1 MNDEKHTEK
10 YCNRKL
16 FPFEGHPFKVQDNEE
31 MNALIESI
39 QEQGILS
46 PLIVRPKE
54 NTEDE
59 YEIVSGHRRFRAAVK
74 AGIKEVPALIVP
86 LDRDAAAIAVV
97 DSNLHREHILPS
109 EKGFAYK
116 LKMEAL
122 SRQGKRTDL
131 TSGQIVPK
139 SDDNRTTAQIGMDM
153 GDSYKTVQRYIR
165 LTNLIPPILDMVDE
179 KRIAFTPAVEL
190 SYLLPE
196 EQTMLVSE
204 MEYNDCTPNLSQ
216 AQRLKALSIQGLFT
230 KEQLSAIMS
239 EEKSNQK
246 ERVKIPVE
254 RIRKYFPKDY
264 TTTQMEEI
272 IVKLCEAYHRKRLRD
287 RDSR

>member
-1 MNDEKHTEK
+1 MKNTPKNIAIE
-10 YCNRKL
+10 KL

-97 DSNLHREHILPS
+97 DSNLHREHIFPS
-109 EKGFAYK
+109 EKAFAYK
-116 LKMEAL
+116 LKAEAL
-122 SRQGKRTDL
+122 RHQGKRSDL
-131 TSGQIVPK
+131 TSGQLGPK
-139 SDDNRTTAQIGMDM
+139 L
-153 GDSYKTVQRYIR
+153 TVEKISENESATQVKRYIR
-165 LTNLIPPILDMVDE
+165 LTKLIPHILDMVD
-179 KRIAFTPAVEL
+179 KGRIAFTPAVEL
-190 SYLLPE
+190 SYLQPK
-196 EQTMLVSE
+196 EQAMLLSE
-204 MEYNDCTPNLSQ
+204 MEYSDCTPNLSQ
-216 AQRLKALSIQGLFT
+216 AQRLKALSMQGLFT

-239 EEKSNQK
+239 EEKANQK

-254 RIRKYFPKDY
+254 RIQKYFPKDY
-264 TTTQMEEI
+264 TTTQMEET

>member
-1 MNDEKHTEK
+1 MKNTPKNIAIE
-10 YCNRKL
+10 KL

-109 EKGFAYK
+109 EKAFAYK
-116 LKMEAL
+116 LKAESL
-122 SRQGKRTDL
+122 RHQGKRSDL
-131 TSGQIVPK
+131 TSEQVAPK
-139 SDDNRTTAQIGMDM
+139 LATEIIAENDNTSKD
-153 GDSYKTVQRYIR
+153 TVN
-165 LTNLIPPILDMVDE
+165 LTNLIPPILDLVDE

-196 EQTMLVSE
+196 EQIMLLSE
-204 MEYNDCTPNLSQ
+204 MEYSDCTPNLSQ
-216 AQRLKALSIQGLFT
+216 AQRLKALSMQGLFT

-239 EEKSNQK
+239 EEKANQK

-254 RIRKYFPKDY
+254 RIQKYFPKDY
-264 TTTQMEEI
+264 TTTQMEET

>member
-1 MNDEKHTEK
+1 MKNTPKNIAIE
-10 YCNRKL
+10 KL

-39 QEQGILS
+39 QKQGILS

-54 NTEDE
+54 NTADE

-109 EKGFAYK
+109 EKAFAYK

-131 TSGQIVPK
+131 TSDQVGRKLETAEIIGQQTDESKNQV
-139 SDDNRTTAQIGMDM
+139 R
-153 GDSYKTVQRYIR
+153 RYIR
-165 LTNLIPPILDMVDE
+165 LTNLMPSILDMVDE

-196 EQTMLVSE
+196 EQTMLLSE

-216 AQRLKALSIQGLFT
+216 AQRLKALSMKGLFT

-239 EEKSNQK
+239 EEKANQK
-246 ERVKIPVE
+246 ERIKIPVD
-254 RIRKYFPKDY
+254 RIRKYFPSSY
-264 TTTQMEEI
+264 TTAQIEET
-272 IVKLCEAYHRKRLRD
+272 IVKLCEVYH
-287 RDSR
+287 

>member
-1 MNDEKHTEK
+1 MKNTPKNIAIE
-10 YCNRKL
+10 KL

-86 LDRDAAAIAVV
+86 LDRDTAAIAVV
-97 DSNLHREHILPS
+97 DSNLHREHIFPS
-109 EKGFAYK
+109 EKAFAYK
-116 LKMEAL
+116 LKAEAL
-122 SRQGKRTDL
+122 RHQGKRSDL
-131 TSGQIVPK
+131 TSGQLGPK
-139 SDDNRTTAQIGMDM
+139 LTVEKISEN
-153 GDSYKTVQRYIR
+153 DSATQVKRYIR
-165 LTNLIPPILDMVDE
+165 LTKLIPHILDMVD
-179 KRIAFTPAVEL
+179 KGRIAFTPAVEL
-190 SYLLPE
+190 SYLQPK
-196 EQTMLVSE
+196 EQAMLLSE
-204 MEYNDCTPNLSQ
+204 MEYSDCTPNLSQ
-216 AQRLKALSIQGLFT
+216 AQRLKALSMQGLFT

-239 EEKSNQK
+239 EEKANQK

-254 RIRKYFPKDY
+254 RIQKYFPKDY
-264 TTTQMEEI
+264 TTTQMEET

>member
-1 MNDEKHTEK
+1 MKNTPKNIAIE
-10 YCNRKL
+10 KL

-74 AGIKEVPALIVP
+74 AGIKEVPALILP
-86 LDRDAAAIAVV
+86 LDRDTAAIAVV
-97 DSNLHREHILPS
+97 DSNLHREHIFPS
-109 EKGFAYK
+109 EKAFAYK
-116 LKMEAL
+116 LKAEAL
-122 SRQGKRTDL
+122 RHQGKRSDL
-131 TSGQIVPK
+131 TSGQLGPK
-139 SDDNRTTAQIGMDM
+139 LTVEKISEN
-153 GDSYKTVQRYIR
+153 DSATQVKRYIR
-165 LTNLIPPILDMVDE
+165 LTKLIPHILDMVD
-179 KRIAFTPAVEL
+179 KGRIAFTPAVEL
-190 SYLLPE
+190 SYLQPK
-196 EQTMLVSE
+196 EQAMLLSE
-204 MEYNDCTPNLSQ
+204 MEYSDCTPNLSQ
-216 AQRLKALSIQGLFT
+216 AQRLKALSMQGLFT

-239 EEKSNQK
+239 EEKANQK

-254 RIRKYFPKDY
+254 RIQKYFPKDY
-264 TTTQMEEI
+264 TTTQMEET
-272 IVKLCEAYHRKRLRD
+272 IVKLCEAYHRKRLHD

>member
-1 MNDEKHTEK
+1 MKNTQKNIAIE
-10 YCNRKL
+10 KL
-16 FPFEGHPFKVQDNEE
+16 FPFESHPFKVQDNEE

-39 QEQGILS
+39 QKQGILS
-46 PLIVRPKE
+46 PLIVRPIE
-54 NTEDE
+54 NTQDE

-86 LDRDAAAIAVV
+86 LDRDSAAIAVV
-97 DSNLHREHILPS
+97 DSNLHRENILPS
-109 EKGFAYK
+109 EKAFAYK

-122 SRQGKRTDL
+122 SRQGKRSDL
-131 TSGQIVPK
+131 TSDQVGPK
-139 SDDNRTTAQIGMDM
+139 LTVEKISDN
-153 GDSYKTVQRYIR
+153 DSATQVKRYIR

-196 EQTMLVSE
+196 EQTMLLSE

-216 AQRLKALSIQGLFT
+216 AQRLKELSMQRLFT
-230 KEQLSAIMS
+230 SERLSAIMG
-239 EEKSNQK
+239 EEKANQK
-246 ERVKIPVE
+246 ERVKIPAD

-264 TTTQMEEI
+264 TTAQIEET
-272 IVKLCEAYHRKRLRD
+272 IVKLCEAYHRRRLRD

>member
-1 MNDEKHTEK
+1 MKNTPKNIAIEK
-10 YCNRKL
+10 L
-16 FPFEGHPFKVQDNEE
+16 SPFEGHPFKVQDNEE

-39 QEQGILS
+39 REQGILS

-139 SDDNRTTAQIGMDM
+139 FDDNRTTAQIGMDM

>member
-1 MNDEKHTEK
+1 MKNTPKNIAIE
-10 YCNRKL
+10 KL

-39 QEQGILS
+39 QEQDILS

-54 NTEDE
+54 NTADE

-109 EKGFAYK
+109 EKAFAYK

-122 SRQGKRTDL
+122 SRQGKRSDL
-131 TSGQIVPK
+131 TSDQVGRKLETAEIIGQQADESKNQV
-139 SDDNRTTAQIGMDM
+139 R
-153 GDSYKTVQRYIR
+153 RYIR

-179 KRIAFTPAVEL
+179 KGIAFTPAVEL

-196 EQTMLVSE
+196 EQIMLLSE
-204 MEYNDCTPNLSQ
+204 MEYSDCTPNLSQ
-216 AQRLKALSIQGLFT
+216 AQRLKALSMQGLFT

-239 EEKSNQK
+239 EEKANQK

>member
-1 MNDEKHTEK
+1 MKNTPKNIAIE
-10 YCNRKL
+10 KL

-109 EKGFAYK
+109 EKAFAYK

-122 SRQGKRTDL
+122 SRQGKRSDL
-131 TSGQIVPK
+131 TSDQVGRKLETAEIIGQQADESKNQV
-139 SDDNRTTAQIGMDM
+139 R
-153 GDSYKTVQRYIR
+153 RYIR

-196 EQTMLVSE
+196 EQIMLLSE
-204 MEYNDCTPNLSQ
+204 MEYSDCTPNLSQ
-216 AQRLKALSIQGLFT
+216 AQRLKALSMQGLFT

-239 EEKSNQK
+239 EEKANQK

>member
-1 MNDEKHTEK
+1 MKNTPKNIAIE
-10 YCNRKL
+10 KL

-97 DSNLHREHILPS
+97 DSNLHREHIFPS
-109 EKGFAYK
+109 EKSFAYK
-116 LKMEAL
+116 LKAEAL
-122 SRQGKRTDL
+122 RHQGKRSDL
-131 TSGQIVPK
+131 TSGQLGPK
-139 SDDNRTTAQIGMDM
+139 LTVEKISEN
-153 GDSYKTVQRYIR
+153 DSATQVKRYIR
-165 LTNLIPPILDMVDE
+165 LTKLIPHILDMVD
-179 KRIAFTPAVEL
+179 KGRIAFTPAVEL
-190 SYLLPE
+190 SYLQPK
-196 EQTMLVSE
+196 EQAMLLSE
-204 MEYNDCTPNLSQ
+204 MEYSDCTPNLSQ
-216 AQRLKALSIQGLFT
+216 AQRLKALSMQGLFT

-239 EEKSNQK
+239 EEKANQK

-254 RIRKYFPKDY
+254 RIQKYFPKDY
-264 TTTQMEEI
+264 TTTQMEET

>member
-1 MNDEKHTEK
+1 MKNTPKNIAIE
-10 YCNRKL
+10 KL

-97 DSNLHREHILPS
+97 DSNLHREHIFSS
-109 EKGFAYK
+109 EKAFAYK
-116 LKMEAL
+116 LKAEAL
-122 SRQGKRTDL
+122 RHQGKRSDL
-131 TSGQIVPK
+131 TSGQLGPK
-139 SDDNRTTAQIGMDM
+139 LTVEKISEN
-153 GDSYKTVQRYIR
+153 DSATQVKRYIR
-165 LTNLIPPILDMVDE
+165 LTKLIPHILDMVDE
-179 KRIAFTPAVEL
+179 GRIAFTPAVEL
-190 SYLLPE
+190 SYLQPK
-196 EQTMLVSE
+196 EQAMLLSK
-204 MEYNDCTPNLSQ
+204 MEYSDCTPNLSQ

-239 EEKSNQK
+239 EEKANQK

-254 RIRKYFPKDY
+254 RIQKYFPKDY
-264 TTTQMEEI
+264 TTTQMEET

>member
-1 MNDEKHTEK
+1 MKNTPKNIAIE
-10 YCNRKL
+10 KL

-122 SRQGKRTDL
+122 SRQGKRSDL
-131 TSGQIVPK
+131 TSDQVGRKLETAEIIGQQADESKNQV
-139 SDDNRTTAQIGMDM
+139 R
-153 GDSYKTVQRYIR
+153 RYIR

-196 EQTMLVSE
+196 EQIMLLSE
-204 MEYNDCTPNLSQ
+204 MEYSDCTPNLSQ
-216 AQRLKALSIQGLFT
+216 AQRLKALSMQGLFT

-239 EEKSNQK
+239 EEKANQK

-264 TTTQMEEI
+264 TTTQMEET

>member
-1 MNDEKHTEK
+1 MKNTPKNIAIE
-10 YCNRKL
+10 KL

-74 AGIKEVPALIVP
+74 AGIKEVPALILP
-86 LDRDAAAIAVV
+86 LDRDTAAIAVV
-97 DSNLHREHILPS
+97 DSNLHREHIFPS
-109 EKGFAYK
+109 EKAFAYK
-116 LKMEAL
+116 LKAEAL
-122 SRQGKRTDL
+122 RHQGKRSDL
-131 TSGQIVPK
+131 TSGQLGPK
-139 SDDNRTTAQIGMDM
+139 LTVEKISEN
-153 GDSYKTVQRYIR
+153 DSATQVKRSIR
-165 LTNLIPPILDMVDE
+165 LTKLSPHILDMVD
-179 KRIAFTPAVEL
+179 KGRIAFTPAVEL
-190 SYLLPE
+190 SYLQPK
-196 EQTMLVSE
+196 EQAMLLSE
-204 MEYNDCTPNLSQ
+204 MEYSDCTPNLSQ
-216 AQRLKALSIQGLFT
+216 AQRLKALSMQGLFT

-239 EEKSNQK
+239 EEKANQK

-254 RIRKYFPKDY
+254 RIQKYFPKDY
-264 TTTQMEEI
+264 TTTQMEET